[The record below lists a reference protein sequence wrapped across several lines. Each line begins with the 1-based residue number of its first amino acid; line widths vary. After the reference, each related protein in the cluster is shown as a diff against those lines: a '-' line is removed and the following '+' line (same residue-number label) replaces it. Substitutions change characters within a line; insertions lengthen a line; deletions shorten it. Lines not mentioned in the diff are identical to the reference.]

1 LTTDLQDSAVLLSPV
16 EPPATQVEPVVAA
29 PKKPWKVWLKRVL
42 ILSVLV
48 AVGWQFT
55 KLYNDWSDQSES
67 IWQRGVSWSWVG
79 ASTAAF
85 MVGQIFFALH
95 WRQILIGGKYHAPLF
110 STVRAYCVGTL
121 GKYIPGKAFV
131 LVLRTGLMPQSQG
144 RRFEIGMAVTYE
156 TFAAMGGAGALG
168 AVAFFLFPAPLPIY
182 TMTALG
188 IAVGLHVAM
197 LPRVFEKL
205 SKLVSVPFGQKGK
218 VVSVAGWHPTALR
231 WSPLLL
237 LAWMGSGLSLWA
249 LTQALAM
256 QPLNGS
262 ATDPM
267 NVLFIVGTASFGTA
281 AGFLILFL
289 PAGLGAREGLLAAL
303 LTFCFGESADILIV
317 VLILR
322 TVWTLGEVAL
332 AGIFYLMPGIGWAGA
347 VAARRLAAGA
357 DN

>member
-1 LTTDLQDSAVLLSPV
+1 MTTDLQDAAAITSNDSAAEAVL
-16 EPPATQVEPVVAA
+16 EPQAAA
-29 PKKPWKVWLKRVL
+29 PKKRWKVWLKRVL
-42 ILSVLV
+42 ILIVLV
-48 AVGWQFT
+48 AVGWQFN

-67 IWQRGVSWSWVG
+67 IWERGIAWPWVA
-79 ASTAAF
+79 ASAVAF
-85 MVGQIFFALH
+85 MLGQIFFALH
-95 WRQILIGGKYHAPLF
+95 WRQILIGGGYHAPLF
-110 STVRAYCVGTL
+110 ATVRAYCVGTL

-131 LVLRTGLMPQSQG
+131 LVLRTGMMPQSKG

-156 TFAAMGGAGALG
+156 TFAAMAGAGALA
-168 AVAFFLFPAPLPIY
+168 AVAFFLFPTPLPIY

-188 IAVGLHVAM
+188 IAVGLHLAL

-237 LAWMGSGLSLWA
+237 VAWLGSGMSLWA

-256 QPLNGS
+256 QPLSGS
-262 ATDPM
+262 LTDPM
-267 NVLFIVGTASFGTA
+267 NVLFVVGTASFATA

-303 LTFCFGESADILIV
+303 LTFCFGETADILIV

-322 TVWTLGEVAL
+322 TVWTLGEVGL
-332 AGIFYLMPGIGWAGA
+332 AGIFYLTPGIGWAGA
-347 VAARRLAAGA
+347 VAARRLASGA